1 MINGDLVSM
10 FERKSPVK
18 VQREGHCN
26 ASTQTILFRLFFS
39 KTTLLKG
46 DGSFPGNIF
55 IDEKVVERDERD
67 QLCCHLPVT

>member
-18 VQREGHCN
+18 VQREGHGN
-26 ASTQTILFRLFFS
+26 ASTQTSLFRLFFT
-39 KTTLLKG
+39 KPILLKV
-46 DGSFPGNIF
+46 DGSFPRNIF
-55 IDEKVVERDERD
+55 IDEKVVKKNERD